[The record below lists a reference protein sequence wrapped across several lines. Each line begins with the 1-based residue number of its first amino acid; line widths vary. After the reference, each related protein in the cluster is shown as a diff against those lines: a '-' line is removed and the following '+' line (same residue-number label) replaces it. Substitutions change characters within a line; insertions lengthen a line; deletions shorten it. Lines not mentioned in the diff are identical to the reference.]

1 MALPTLCIPI
11 PHRDEGGLY
20 TFLANFRAYLDT
32 AGIPHTERLDDPF
45 DVLFVN
51 SWVVPA
57 DVVRSVK
64 AERPDVR
71 VVHRVDGAARDYG
84 RYGGADAAQRA
95 VNRVADLT
103 IFQSE
108 YARFSC
114 REKYRVISS
123 DGPVIHNAVDV
134 GRFHPAASA
143 PRSDRPRV
151 ACVTWSTN
159 AKKGAAGIAALVRR
173 HAEYQF
179 VLCGRYET
187 VADAPNVERH
197 GPLRHD
203 ALADVLRS
211 CHVLLFLSEN
221 EACPNV
227 VLEGLAS
234 GLPIAYRHS
243 GGVPELVGDAG
254 EPVAVDESFAATMAA
269 LMGAWPDRS
278 RTARARALEH
288 FAPGVIFPRYL
299 EAIARCSP
307 RPAVRM
313 SSRPAVP
320 GVPRVLASAQHVA
333 DRVASRV
340 RMLDRRTRRKR
351 PAQIGWITADS
362 FPGRKRH
369 LSQLDSFGRIRTGNV
384 ATWINAASDLV
395 WNELYRPGQSYDIV
409 VFQKMME
416 EDAQREAGAIQKAGG
431 RVVFDANVNYYEIWG
446 DYFIPGTQPTA
457 GQQHDVTEMTRLA
470 DWVVADSTYLEQ
482 IVRPLNPN
490 VTWIPDN
497 VDLSL
502 YSGIREHA
510 DMRPVRLVWSGVGK
524 KAAHLLAIRD
534 VLASLEGFELVLVTD
549 TEPDCLGDLRAC
561 LPCRVERFSDAS
573 YARTLLSCDIIISPK
588 RTVNAYEMGHT
599 EYKIALG
606 MAVGLPAVASP
617 QQSYVEILSHGGG
630 IVAQSPA
637 EWLAALTE
645 LGRDPARR
653 RALGAQARETVR
665 AHYSTP
671 IVARQYLSVL
681 ERLAG
686 RIGQTHQPHTMDGT
700 R

>member
-1 MALPTLCIPI
+1 MAVPTMCIPI

-20 TFLANFRAYLDT
+20 TFLANFRAYLDA
-32 AGIPHTERLDDPF
+32 AGLPHTERLDDPF

-57 DVVRSVK
+57 EVVRSIK
-64 AERPDVR
+64 AARPDVR

-84 RYGGADAAQRA
+84 RYGGADEAQRD
-95 VNRVADLT
+95 VNRLADLT
-103 IFQSE
+103 IFQSH

-114 REKYRVISS
+114 REKHHVISG
-123 DGPVIHNAVDV
+123 DGPVIPNAVDV
-134 GRFHPAASA
+134 GRFHPAPDAA
-143 PRSDRPRV
+143 RLDRPRI

-159 AKKGAAGIAALVRR
+159 AKKGAAGIAQLGQR
-173 HAEYQF
+173 HPEYQF

-203 ALADVLRS
+203 ALAGVLRS

-254 EPVAVDESFAATMAA
+254 EPVGVDESFPATVASM
-269 LMGAWPDRS
+269 MCAWPDRS
-278 RTARARALEH
+278 RAARARAVAQ
-288 FAPGVIFPRYL
+288 FAPDVIFPRYL
-299 EAIARCSP
+299 EAIARCSRRSTAP
-307 RPAVRM
+307 PAR
-313 SSRPAVP
+313 SGTPVP
-320 GVPRVLASAQHVA
+320 GLPRLRASAQRLA
-333 DRVASRV
+333 DRVAARV
-340 RMLDRRTRRKR
+340 PALDRRARRTR
-351 PAQIGWITADS
+351 PVQIGWITADS
-362 FPGRKRH
+362 FPDRKRR
-369 LSQLDSFGRIRTGNV
+369 LSELDSFGRIRTGHM
-384 ATWINAASDLV
+384 AAWINRASDLI
-395 WNELYRPGQSYDIV
+395 WNELYRPGERYDVV
-409 VFQKMME
+409 VFQKVMG
-416 EDAQREAGAIQKAGG
+416 EDALREAQAIQKTGG

-457 GQQHDVTEMTRLA
+457 DQQRDAIAMTRLA
-470 DWVVADSTYLEQ
+470 DWVVADSTYLQQ
-482 IVRPLNPN
+482 IIRPLNAN

-502 YSGIREHA
+502 YAGIRQHA
-510 DMRPVRLVWSGVGK
+510 DTRPVRLVWSGVGK

-534 VLASLEGFELVLVTD
+534 VLASLAGFELLLVTD
-549 TEPDCLGDLRAC
+549 SEPDCLRELRAC
-561 LPCRVERFSDAS
+561 LPCLVQPFSDSA
-573 YARTLLSCDIIISPK
+573 YARALLSCDIIISPK
-588 RTVNAYEMGHT
+588 RTINAYEMGHT

-630 IVAQSPA
+630 IVAQSSA

-653 RALGAQARETVR
+653 RALGARARETVR

-671 IVARQYLSVL
+671 IVARRYLSLL
-681 ERLAG
+681 ERLAAD
-686 RIGQTHQPHTMDGT
+686 RVS
-700 R
+700 